1 MKKRLFLFN
10 LSALIIYYI
19 FLSCVNGSKKIIK
32 MNKYEKKGKNKKI
45 KETWQVTLKKCEKLI
60 K

>member
-32 MNKYEKKGKNKKI
+32 MNKYKKKGKNKKKNKRNVAGHI
-45 KETWQVTLKKCEKLI
+45 EKV
-60 K
+60 